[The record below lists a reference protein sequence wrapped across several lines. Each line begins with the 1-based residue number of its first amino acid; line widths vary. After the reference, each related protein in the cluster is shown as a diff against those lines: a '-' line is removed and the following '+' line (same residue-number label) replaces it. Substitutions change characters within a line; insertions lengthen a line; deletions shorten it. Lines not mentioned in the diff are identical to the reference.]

1 MSRVSDYG
9 MEEEWVAGRMGGE
22 MGAGNEFVIMSGM

>member
-1 MSRVSDYG
+1 MYRVGNYG
-9 MEEEWVAGRMGGE
+9 TEEEWVAGRMVGE